1 MRDEVIYSLKWV
13 AIGKIIGQS
22 IRWITTIFTLRLLF
36 PEDYTIIALGSFFSA
51 LLWSVSTGGIT
62 SSLIREPNLT
72 VEKQSQF
79 FSFMIIAHLLFFAL
93 MQLSAPFIASFYD
106 NPAIEAVLQITS
118 FNFLIV
124 LIGIMQQ
131 TQLNRD
137 MRFKQ
142 LSLIDAFSESVG
154 SLTTVSMAYMD
165 FGFWSIV
172 VGNLVASTLK
182 QIGYLTNERTW
193 VWPARITSSIR
204 DMVTFAKKASFFGI
218 LAHLTSNIDI
228 AIAGIVMS
236 SYEVGIYQF
245 AIVVAMIPASK
256 VMPLIRQVAFPAYA
270 KIQDDPERQR
280 RYFQKSQ
287 RMAYLLFI
295 PVFWGIAACA
305 IHAVPLIFGEK
316 WQAAGTVIML
326 YCLSMPLRSGFEM
339 FSPLLKSSG
348 NLNIMIS
355 NMFITLVILIP
366 CFYFIGTTPERMA
379 VAWLVGYSLAYVI
392 TTTRACAVIGLSL
405 KDKWRN
411 ITAPFIAGAVM
422 FVGVYWLGTWLGTL
436 NLFSIGIVIAQI
448 SAGGFIYL
456 TILYFVN
463 AKFISELSALV
474 RRKVK

>member
-72 VEKQSQF
+72 DEKQSQF
-79 FSFMIIAHLLFFAL
+79 FSFMIIAHLLFFAV
-93 MQLSAPFIASFYD
+93 MQLTAPLIASFYD
-106 NPAIEAVLQITS
+106 NPAIEAVLQVTS

-124 LIGIMQQ
+124 LFGIMQQ
-131 TQLNRD
+131 TQLNRN
-137 MRFKQ
+137 MNFKQ
-142 LSLIDAFSESVG
+142 LSMIDAFSESVG
-154 SLTTVSMAYMD
+154 SLTTVSMAYLD

-172 VGNLVASTLK
+172 VGNLVASSLK
-182 QIGYLTNERTW
+182 QVGYLIAERTW
-193 VWPARITSSIR
+193 YWPSRITSSIKE
-204 DMVTFAKKASFFGI
+204 MVEFAKKASFFGI
-218 LAHLTSNIDI
+218 LAHLTANIDI

-236 SYEVGIYQF
+236 NYEVGIYQF

-256 VMPLIRQVAFPAYA
+256 VLPLIRQVAFPAYA
-270 KIQDDPERQR
+270 RIQNDPARQC

-305 IHAVPLIFGEK
+305 TNAVPLVFGDK
-316 WQAAGTVIML
+316 WQPAGTVILL
-326 YCLSMPLRSGFEM
+326 YCLSMPFRSGFEM

-348 NLNIMIS
+348 NLNVMIS
-355 NMFITLVILIP
+355 NMFITLIILIP
-366 CFYFIGTTPERMA
+366 CFYFIGTTPEKMA
-379 VAWLVGYSLAYVI
+379 IAWLVGYSFAYII
-392 TTTRACAVIGLSL
+392 TTARACNIIGLSL
-405 KDKWRN
+405 KDKWKN
-411 ITAPFIAGAVM
+411 ITAPVVAGVAM
-422 FVGVYWLGTWLGTL
+422 FAGVFWLGTL
-436 NLFSIGIVIAQI
+436 LSGSALFSVGILIAQVLTGAI
-448 SAGGFIYL
+448 IYL

-463 AKFISELSALV
+463 VEFIHELGALV
-474 RRKVK
+474 RRKAK

>member
-72 VEKQSQF
+72 IEKQSQF
-79 FSFMIIAHLLFFAL
+79 FAFMIIAHLLFFAL

-131 TQLNRD
+131 TKLNRD

-182 QIGYLTNERTW
+182 QMGYLMNERTW

-204 DMVTFAKKASFFGI
+204 DMVSFAKKASFLGL
-218 LAHLTSNIDI
+218 LAHLTTNIDI

-236 SYEVGIYQF
+236 SHEVGIYQF

-270 KIQDDPERQR
+270 KIQGDPERQL

-287 RMAYLLFI
+287 RMAYLLFV

-305 IHAVPLIFGEK
+305 IIAVPLVFGEK
-316 WQAAGTVIML
+316 WRAAGPVIMF
-326 YCLSMPLRSGFEM
+326 YCLSMPLRSGYQM

-348 NLNIMIS
+348 KLNVMIS
-355 NMFITLVILIP
+355 NMCFTLMILIP
-366 CFYFIGTTPERMA
+366 CFYFMGTTPEKMA
-379 VAWLVGYSLAYVI
+379 LAWLTGFTLAYVVV
-392 TTTRACAVIGLSL
+392 TTRACRVIGLGVIE
-405 KDKWRN
+405 KWKN
-411 ITAPFIAGAVM
+411 IVAPFIAGSAM
-422 FVGVYWLGTWLGTL
+422 FAGVYFLGVFMLSHNVIPVGILG
-436 NLFSIGIVIAQI
+436 SQIA
-448 SAGGFIYL
+448 AGGMIYL
-456 TILYFVN
+456 TVLYCLN
-463 AKFISELSALV
+463 AELVGELQMLV
-474 RRKVK
+474 RRKAK